1 MHRLS
6 RLTLLFTFSIATS
19 VFAQW
24 QPTQLKDTSALK
36 PPAGAKVAIVEF
48 LDLECPVCAQMDPA
62 IEAAASQ
69 HHVAWVHHDFPLP
82 MHNWSFAA
90 AVNARFFD
98 SKSPVLGNQ
107 YRSAVFA
114 NQTNIDNIPGLTQFT
129 QKFAQEHGVA
139 LPFILDPGE
148 KFSNEVKADRDLA
161 RRMDIQRTPTIFV
174 VAETSSGPTFTELLD
189 RNQLDSLIEQE
200 KAKVGPVKT
209 AAVAKGHGK

>member
-6 RLTLLFTFSIATS
+6 RLTLLFMFSIATS
-19 VFAQW
+19 AFAQW

-114 NQTNIDNIPGLTQFT
+114 N
-129 QKFAQEHGVA
+129 GVA

-209 AAVAKGHGK
+209 AAMAKGHGK